1 MFDIPG
7 QVRWGS
13 EDCNRI
19 WRGIHWALL
28 QFDDFSRGTVRHG
41 YLVGSVAAVLLV
53 GVTAALVLPRGGT
66 PPAGKASTQPA
77 LSPGGPPPTAPDRAG
92 PSLVPQPAV
101 PVSPSFDVV
110 KVGPTGTAV
119 IAGRAEPGSKVTV
132 RDGDKVIGEVT
143 ADRRG
148 EWVLVPDQ
156 PIGPGD
162 RLLSL
167 EASGPTVGAT
177 VKSDETVALSISPPK
192 PGGKEETALA
202 VVLPRN
208 GNGAA
213 RVLQRPDGSLPS
225 SQGTPSADKPLALS
239 LDALEYDDQGRAVL
253 SGRATPGATVQ
264 IYAGNQP
271 LATATA
277 DAAGEWSATSAR
289 VVGPGRVELRLDQL
303 GKDARVVQRI
313 VVPLAQA
320 AAAELT
326 PGQSYTVQPG
336 NNLWQISRRAY
347 GVGTRY
353 LIIYSA
359 NLGQIRD
366 PERIYPGQVFRLPKS

>member
-66 PPAGKASTQPA
+66 PPAGKAGTQPA
-77 LSPGGPPPTAPDRAG
+77 LSPGGPPPAAPDRAG

-148 EWVLVPDQ
+148 EWVLVPEQ

-167 EASGPTVGAT
+167 EASNPQGGAA
-177 VKSDETVALSISPPK
+177 VKSEETVALSIGPSAS
-192 PGGKEETALA
+192 GGKGGTALA
-202 VVLPRN
+202 VVLPRD
-208 GNGAA
+208 GTGAA
-213 RVLQRPDGSLPS
+213 RVIQRAGGGGPARPE
-225 SQGTPSADKPLALS
+225 GTTTGKPT
-239 LDALEYDDQGRAVL
+239 G
-253 SGRATPGATVQ
+253 
-264 IYAGNQP
+264 
-271 LATATA
+271 
-277 DAAGEWSATSAR
+277 
-289 VVGPGRVELRLDQL
+289 
-303 GKDARVVQRI
+303 
-313 VVPLAQA
+313 
-320 AAAELT
+320 
-326 PGQSYTVQPG
+326 
-336 NNLWQISRRAY
+336 
-347 GVGTRY
+347 
-353 LIIYSA
+353 
-359 NLGQIRD
+359 
-366 PERIYPGQVFRLPKS
+366 

>member
-1 MFDIPG
+1 
-7 QVRWGS
+7 
-13 EDCNRI
+13 
-19 WRGIHWALL
+19 
-28 QFDDFSRGTVRHG
+28 VRHS
-41 YLVGSVAAVLLV
+41 YLVGSAVAVLLV
-53 GVTAALVLPRGGT
+53 GAAAVLVLPRSGA
-66 PPAGKASTQPA
+66 PPDGKAATQAARP
-77 LSPGGPPPTAPDRAG
+77 PGGPAPAGEDRAEPG
-92 PSLVPQPAV
+92 LAPQPSA
-101 PVSPSFDVV
+101 PTLPTFDVV

-167 EASGPTVGAT
+167 EASGPRDGAT

-192 PGGKEETALA
+192 ASGKEATALA

-239 LDALEYDDQGRAVL
+239 MDALEYDDQGRAVL

-320 AAAELT
+320 ATAELV

-366 PERIYPGQVFRLPKS
+366 PERIYPGQVFRVPKS

>member
-1 MFDIPG
+1 M
-7 QVRWGS
+7 
-13 EDCNRI
+13 
-19 WRGIHWALL
+19 L
-28 QFDDFSRGTVRHG
+28 QFDDFSRGTVRRG
-41 YLVGSVAAVLLV
+41 YLVGAAVAVLLL
-53 GVTAALVLPRGGT
+53 GAAAVLVLPRSGAPSG
-66 PPAGKASTQPA
+66 GKATTPAA
-77 LSPGGPPPTAPDRAG
+77 LSPAG
-92 PSLVPQPAV
+92 PAPAGEHRAEPGLAPQPAA
-101 PVSPSFDVV
+101 PVLPSFDVV

-132 RDGDKVIGEVT
+132 RDGDKVVGEVT

-156 PIGPGD
+156 PLGAGD

-167 EASGPTVGAT
+167 EASGPKIGAT
-177 VKSDETVALSISPPK
+177 VRSDETVALSISPTK

-202 VVLPRN
+202 VVLPRD
-208 GNGAA
+208 GNAA
-213 RVLQRPDGSLPS
+213 PRVLQRPDRSLPS
-225 SQGTPSADKPLALS
+225 SQATPSADKPLALS
-239 LDALEYDDQGRAVL
+239 MDAVEYDDQGRVVL
-253 SGRATPGATVQ
+253 SGRATPGASVH

-277 DAAGEWSATSAR
+277 DAAGEWSATSTR
-289 VVGPGRVELRLDQL
+289 VIGPGRVELRLDQL

-366 PERIYPGQVFRLPKS
+366 PERIYPGQVFRVPKS

>member
-1 MFDIPG
+1 M
-7 QVRWGS
+7 
-13 EDCNRI
+13 
-19 WRGIHWALL
+19 
-28 QFDDFSRGTVRHG
+28 RHA
-41 YLVGSVAAVLLV
+41 YLVGSAVAVLLV
-53 GVTAALVLPRGGT
+53 GAAAVLVLPRSGA
-66 PPAGKASTQPA
+66 PPAGKGSTQA
-77 LSPGGPPPTAPDRAG
+77 ARSAGGPAPAGQDRTEPG
-92 PSLVPQPAV
+92 LVPQPAAPQPSA
-101 PVSPSFDVV
+101 PVLPSFDVV

-132 RDGDKVIGEVT
+132 RDGDKIIGDVT

-167 EASGPTVGAT
+167 EASGPNSGAT
-177 VKSDETVALSISPPK
+177 VKSDETVALSISPSK

-202 VVLPRN
+202 VVLPRD
-208 GNGAA
+208 GNAA
-213 RVLQRPDGSLPS
+213 PRVLQRPDGLLPS
-225 SQGTPSADKPLALS
+225 GQGTPSADKPLALS
-239 LDALEYDDQGRAVL
+239 MDTLEYDDQGRAVL

-271 LATATA
+271 IATATTNP
-277 DAAGEWSATSAR
+277 AGGWSATSTRA
-289 VVGPGRVELRLDQL
+289 VDPGRVQLRLDQL

-320 AAAELT
+320 AAGELT
-326 PGQSYTVQPG
+326 PGQTYTVQPG

-347 GVGTRY
+347 GIGTRY

-366 PERIYPGQVFRLPKS
+366 PERIYPGQVFKVPKS

>member
-1 MFDIPG
+1 
-7 QVRWGS
+7 VRY
-13 EDCNRI
+13 
-19 WRGIHWALL
+19 
-28 QFDDFSRGTVRHG
+28 G
-41 YLVGSVAAVLLV
+41 YLVGSAVAALLV
-53 GVTAALVLPRGGT
+53 GGAAVVVLPRSGA
-66 PPAGKASTQPA
+66 PPAGKSTTQAA
-77 LSPGGPPPTAPDRAG
+77 LSKAG
-92 PSLVPQPAV
+92 PAPAEENRAEPGLAPQPSA
-101 PVSPSFDVV
+101 PVLPSFDVV

-156 PIGPGD
+156 PISPGD

-167 EASGPTVGAT
+167 EASGPKVGAT
-177 VKSDETVALSISPPK
+177 VKSEETVALSISPPK
-192 PGGKEETALA
+192 AGGKEETALA

-208 GNGAA
+208 GSGAA

-225 SQGTPSADKPLALS
+225 SQGTPSVDKPLALS
-239 LDALEYDDQGRAVL
+239 MDALEYDDQGRAVL

-320 AAAELT
+320 ATAELI

-359 NLGQIRD
+359 NLSQIRD
-366 PERIYPGQVFRLPKS
+366 PERIYPGQVFRVPKS

>member
-1 MFDIPG
+1 
-7 QVRWGS
+7 
-13 EDCNRI
+13 
-19 WRGIHWALL
+19 
-28 QFDDFSRGTVRHG
+28 
-41 YLVGSVAAVLLV
+41 
-53 GVTAALVLPRGGT
+53 
-66 PPAGKASTQPA
+66 
-77 LSPGGPPPTAPDRAG
+77 
-92 PSLVPQPAV
+92 
-101 PVSPSFDVV
+101 
-110 KVGPTGTAV
+110 
-119 IAGRAEPGSKVTV
+119 VTV

-143 ADRRG
+143 ADPRG

-167 EASGPTVGAT
+167 EASGPRVGAP

-213 RVLQRPDGSLPS
+213 RVLQRPDQLLPS
-225 SQGTPSADKPLALS
+225 GQPAASVDKPLALS
-239 LDALEYDDQGRAVL
+239 LDALEHDDQGRIVL

-277 DAAGEWSATSAR
+277 DAAGEWSATSTR

-313 VVPLAQA
+313 VVPMAQA
-320 AAAELT
+320 TAAELT
-326 PGQSYTVQPG
+326 PGQDYTVQPG

-366 PERIYPGQVFRLPKS
+366 PERIYPGQVFRVPKS

>member
-1 MFDIPG
+1 
-7 QVRWGS
+7 
-13 EDCNRI
+13 
-19 WRGIHWALL
+19 
-28 QFDDFSRGTVRHG
+28 
-41 YLVGSVAAVLLV
+41 
-53 GVTAALVLPRGGT
+53 
-66 PPAGKASTQPA
+66 
-77 LSPGGPPPTAPDRAG
+77 
-92 PSLVPQPAV
+92 
-101 PVSPSFDVV
+101 VV
-110 KVGPTGTAV
+110 KVGPGGTTV

-132 RDGDKVIGEVT
+132 RDGDKIIGEVT

-156 PIGPGD
+156 PIGLGD

-167 EASGPTVGAT
+167 EASGPRDGAT

-202 VVLPRN
+202 VVLPRD
-208 GNGAA
+208 GNAA
-213 RVLQRPDGSLPS
+213 PRVLQRPDGSLPG

-239 LDALEYDDQGRAVL
+239 MDTLEYDDRGRIVL

-271 LATATA
+271 LATAMA
-277 DAAGEWSATSAR
+277 DAAGEWSATSTR
-289 VVGPGRVELRLDQL
+289 VVGPGRIELRLDQL

-320 AAAELT
+320 DAGQLT
-326 PGQSYTVQPG
+326 LRPGQSYTVQPG

-347 GVGTRY
+347 GIGTRY

-366 PERIYPGQVFRLPKS
+366 PGHIYPGQVFKLPKS

>member
-1 MFDIPG
+1 M
-7 QVRWGS
+7 
-13 EDCNRI
+13 
-19 WRGIHWALL
+19 
-28 QFDDFSRGTVRHG
+28 RHG
-41 YLVGSVAAVLLV
+41 YLVGSAVAVLLV
-53 GVTAALVLPRGGT
+53 GAAAVLVLPRSGA
-66 PPAGKASTQPA
+66 PPDGKAGTQAARP
-77 LSPGGPPPTAPDRAG
+77 PGGPAPAGEDRAEPG
-92 PSLVPQPAV
+92 LAPQPSA
-101 PVSPSFDVV
+101 PTLPSFDVV

-143 ADRRG
+143 TDRRG

-167 EASGPTVGAT
+167 EASGPRVGAT

-202 VVLPRN
+202 VVLPRD

-213 RVLQRPDGSLPS
+213 RVLQRPDRSLPS
-225 SQGTPSADKPLALS
+225 SQGTSSADKPLTLS
-239 LDALEYDDQGRAVL
+239 MDALEYDNQGRIVL

-277 DAAGEWSATSAR
+277 DAAGEWSATSTR

-313 VVPLAQA
+313 LVPLAQA
-320 AAAELT
+320 ATAELT
-326 PGQSYTVQPG
+326 PGQTYTVQPG

-347 GVGTRY
+347 GIGTRY

-359 NLGQIRD
+359 NLSQIRD

>member
-1 MFDIPG
+1 M
-7 QVRWGS
+7 
-13 EDCNRI
+13 
-19 WRGIHWALL
+19 L
-28 QFDDFSRGTVRHG
+28 QFDDFSRGTVRRG
-41 YLVGSVAAVLLV
+41 YLVGSAVAILLLGAAAV
-53 GVTAALVLPRGGT
+53 LVLPRSGAPPDGKAGTQAARPPGGSA
-66 PPAGKASTQPA
+66 PAGE
-77 LSPGGPPPTAPDRAG
+77 DRAQPG
-92 PSLVPQPAV
+92 LAPHPSGSQPNA
-101 PVSPSFDVV
+101 PTLPSFDVV

-167 EASGPTVGAT
+167 EASGPRDGAT

-202 VVLPRN
+202 VILPRD
-208 GNGAA
+208 GNGAT
-213 RVLQRPDGSLPS
+213 RVLQRPDRSLPS
-225 SQGTPSADKPLALS
+225 SQGTPSADKPIALS
-239 LDALEYDDQGRAVL
+239 MDTLEYNDQGRIVL

-264 IYAGNQP
+264 IYGGNQP

-277 DAAGEWSATSAR
+277 DAAGEWSATSTRA
-289 VVGPGRVELRLDQL
+289 VGPGRVELRLDQL

-320 AAAELT
+320 ATAELT
-326 PGQSYTVQPG
+326 PGQIYTVQPG

-347 GVGTRY
+347 GNGTRY

-359 NLGQIRD
+359 NLSQIRD
-366 PERIYPGQVFRLPKS
+366 PQRIYPGQVFRLPKS

>member
-1 MFDIPG
+1 
-7 QVRWGS
+7 
-13 EDCNRI
+13 
-19 WRGIHWALL
+19 
-28 QFDDFSRGTVRHG
+28 VRHG
-41 YLVGSVAAVLLV
+41 YLVGSAAAVLLV
-53 GVTAALVLPRGGT
+53 GITASLVLPRGGT

-77 LSPGGPPPTAPDRAG
+77 LTPGGPGLAAQDKAAP
-92 PSLVPQPAV
+92 SVVPQAAAPA
-101 PVSPSFDVV
+101 SPSFDIV
-110 KVGPTGTAV
+110 KVGPSGTAV
-119 IAGRAEPGSKVTV
+119 IAGRAEPGAKVTV

-167 EASGPTVGAT
+167 EASGPNGGPT
-177 VKSDETVALSISPPK
+177 VKSDETVALSITPPK
-192 PGGKEETALA
+192 AGGKEETALA

-208 GNGAA
+208 GTGAA

-225 SQGTPSADKPLALS
+225 SPGTRSADNPLALS
-239 LDALEYDDQGRAVL
+239 MDAVEYDDQGRIVL
-253 SGRATPGATVQ
+253 SGRATPGASVQ

-277 DAAGEWSATSAR
+277 GAAGQWSATSTRA
-289 VVGPGRVELRLDQL
+289 VGPGRVELRLDQL

-320 AAAELT
+320 ADAELI
-326 PGQSYTVQPG
+326 PGHIYTVQPG

-359 NLGQIRD
+359 NLTQIRD

>member
-1 MFDIPG
+1 
-7 QVRWGS
+7 VR
-13 EDCNRI
+13 
-19 WRGIHWALL
+19 RG
-28 QFDDFSRGTVRHG
+28 F
-41 YLVGSVAAVLLV
+41 LVGSAVAIPLLGAATVLV
-53 GVTAALVLPRGGT
+53 FPRSGT
-66 PPAGKASTQPA
+66 PPVVKTSTQPA
-77 LSPGGPPPTAPDRAG
+77 VSSGDPAPNREDRTGPNLAAQPNAPVA
-92 PSLVPQPAV
+92 
-101 PVSPSFDVV
+101 PSFDVV
-110 KVGPTGTAV
+110 KVGPNGTAV

-156 PIGPGD
+156 PISPGD

-167 EASGPTVGAT
+167 EASGPKDGAT

-192 PGGKEETALA
+192 PGGKEETTLA

-208 GNGAA
+208 GNAPP

-225 SQGTPSADKPLALS
+225 SQGTPTVDKPLALS
-239 LDALEYDDQGRAVL
+239 MDAMEYDDQGRAVL

-277 DAAGEWSATSAR
+277 DAAGEWSATSTR

-320 AAAELT
+320 ATAELI

-359 NLGQIRD
+359 NLSQIRD
-366 PERIYPGQVFRLPKS
+366 PERIYSGQVFRVPKS

>member
-1 MFDIPG
+1 M
-7 QVRWGS
+7 
-13 EDCNRI
+13 
-19 WRGIHWALL
+19 
-28 QFDDFSRGTVRHG
+28 RHG
-41 YLVGSVAAVLLV
+41 YIVGSAVAVLLV
-53 GVTAALVLPRGGT
+53 GAATVLVLPRSGI
-66 PPAGKASTQPA
+66 PPAVKATTQTASSQAGPA
-77 LSPGGPPPTAPDRAG
+77 PVEEDRAKPG
-92 PSLVPQPAV
+92 LVPQPSV
-101 PVSPSFDVV
+101 PVLPSFDVV

-167 EASGPTVGAT
+167 EASGPRVGTT
-177 VKSDETVALSISPPK
+177 VKSEETVALSISPPK
-192 PGGKEETALA
+192 AGGKEETALA
-202 VVLPRN
+202 VVLPRD
-208 GNGAA
+208 GNAA
-213 RVLQRPDGSLPS
+213 PRVLQRPDRSLRS
-225 SQGTPSADKPLALS
+225 SQGAPSADKPLALS
-239 LDALEYDDQGRAVL
+239 MDALEYDEQGRVVL

-264 IYAGNQP
+264 IYAGNQR

-277 DAAGEWSATSAR
+277 DAAGEWSATSTR
-289 VVGPGRVELRLDQL
+289 VVGPGSIELRLDQM

-320 AAAELT
+320 VAAELT
-326 PGQSYTVQPG
+326 PGQNYTVQPG

-359 NLGQIRD
+359 NLSQIRD
-366 PERIYPGQVFRLPKS
+366 PERIYPGQVFRVPKS

>member
-1 MFDIPG
+1 M
-7 QVRWGS
+7 
-13 EDCNRI
+13 
-19 WRGIHWALL
+19 
-28 QFDDFSRGTVRHG
+28 RHG
-41 YLVGSVAAVLLV
+41 YIVGSAVAVLLV
-53 GVTAALVLPRGGT
+53 GAAAVLVLPRSGA
-66 PPAGKASTQPA
+66 PPAEKASTRPA
-77 LSPGGPPPTAPDRAG
+77 VSPGGPAPNREDRTG
-92 PSLVPQPAV
+92 PNLLAQPNA
-101 PVSPSFDVV
+101 PVAPSFDVV
-110 KVGPTGTAV
+110 KVGPNGTAV

-143 ADRRG
+143 SDRRG

-167 EASGPTVGAT
+167 EASGPKDGAP
-177 VKSDETVALSISPPK
+177 VKSDETVALSISPLK
-192 PGGKEETALA
+192 PGGKEATTLA
-202 VVLPRN
+202 VVLPRD
-208 GNGAA
+208 GNGAP
-213 RVLQRPDGSLPS
+213 RVLQRPDRSLPS
-225 SQGTPSADKPLALS
+225 SQATPSADKPLALS
-239 LDALEYDDQGRAVL
+239 MDALEYDDQGRVVL

-277 DAAGEWSATSAR
+277 DAAGDWSATSTR

-303 GKDARVVQRI
+303 GRDARVVQRI
-313 VVPLAQA
+313 VVPPAQA
-320 AAAELT
+320 TAALT
-326 PGQSYTVQPG
+326 PGQIYTVQPG

-359 NLGQIRD
+359 NLTQIRD
-366 PERIYPGQVFRLPKS
+366 PERIYPGQIFRLPKS

>member
-1 MFDIPG
+1 M
-7 QVRWGS
+7 
-13 EDCNRI
+13 
-19 WRGIHWALL
+19 
-28 QFDDFSRGTVRHG
+28 RHG
-41 YLVGSVAAVLLV
+41 YLVGSAAAVLLV
-53 GVTAALVLPRGGT
+53 GVTVGLVLPRGGT
-66 PPAGKASTQPA
+66 PPAGKAGTQPA
-77 LSPGGPPPTAPDRAG
+77 LAPGAPGPATQDGAG
-92 PSLVPQPAV
+92 PSLAPQPAV
-101 PVSPSFDVV
+101 PASPSFDVV
-110 KVGPTGTAV
+110 KVGPSGTAV

-167 EASGPTVGAT
+167 EASGPKGGAT
-177 VKSDETVALSISPPK
+177 LKSDETVALSIGPPK
-192 PGGKEETALA
+192 PGRNAETALA

-225 SQGTPSADKPLALS
+225 SQGTASAEKPLALS
-239 LDALEYDDQGRAVL
+239 MDALEYDDQGRIVL
-253 SGRATPGATVQ
+253 SGRAAPGASVQ

-277 DAAGEWSATSAR
+277 DAAGEWSATSTR
-289 VVGPGRVELRLDQL
+289 VVGPGRIELRLDQL

-320 AAAELT
+320 AAGELS
-326 PGQSYTVQPG
+326 PGEIYTVQPG

>member
-1 MFDIPG
+1 
-7 QVRWGS
+7 VR
-13 EDCNRI
+13 R
-19 WRGIHWALL
+19 
-28 QFDDFSRGTVRHG
+28 G
-41 YLVGSVAAVLLV
+41 YLVGSAVAILLLGAAAVLMF
-53 GVTAALVLPRGGT
+53 PRSGT
-66 PPAGKASTQPA
+66 PPAVKASTEPVV
-77 LSPGGPPPTAPDRAG
+77 SPGGAAPNREDRAE
-92 PSLVPQPAV
+92 PRRAPQPSA

-110 KVGPTGTAV
+110 KVGPSGTAV

-156 PIGPGD
+156 PIALGD

-167 EASGPTVGAT
+167 EASGPKGGAT

-225 SQGTPSADKPLALS
+225 GQGTPSADKPLALS
-239 LDALEYDDQGRAVL
+239 MDALEYDDQGRAVL

-277 DAAGEWSATSAR
+277 NAAGEWSATSAR
-289 VVGPGRVELRLDQL
+289 AVDPGRVQLRLDQL

-320 AAAELT
+320 VSELT
-326 PGQSYTVQPG
+326 PGQTYTVQPG

-347 GVGTRY
+347 GIGTRY

-359 NLGQIRD
+359 NLTQIRD
-366 PERIYPGQVFRLPKS
+366 PERIYPGQVFRVPKS

>member
-1 MFDIPG
+1 M
-7 QVRWGS
+7 
-13 EDCNRI
+13 
-19 WRGIHWALL
+19 L

-41 YLVGSVAAVLLV
+41 YLVGSAVAVLLL
-53 GVTAALVLPRGGT
+53 GAAAVLVLPRSGA
-66 PPAGKASTQPA
+66 PPGGKANTPAA
-77 LSPGGPPPTAPDRAG
+77 LSPAGSAPAGEHRAEPG
-92 PSLVPQPAV
+92 LVPQRAA
-101 PVSPSFDVV
+101 PVLPSFDVV

-156 PIGPGD
+156 PFGAGD

-167 EASGPTVGAT
+167 EASGAKGAT
-177 VKSDETVALSISPPK
+177 VRSDETVALSINPPK

-202 VVLPRN
+202 VVLPRD

-225 SQGTPSADKPLALS
+225 AQGTPSADKPLALS
-239 LDALEYDDQGRAVL
+239 MDALEYDDQGRVVL

-277 DAAGEWSATSAR
+277 DAAGEWSATSTR
-289 VVGPGRVELRLDQL
+289 VVGPGRIELRLDQL

-320 AAAELT
+320 DVAQLT
-326 PGQSYTVQPG
+326 PGQIYIVQPG

-366 PERIYPGQVFRLPKS
+366 PERIYPGQAFRLPKS

>member
-1 MFDIPG
+1 M
-7 QVRWGS
+7 
-13 EDCNRI
+13 
-19 WRGIHWALL
+19 L
-28 QFDDFSRGTVRHG
+28 QFDDFSRGTVRRG
-41 YLVGSVAAVLLV
+41 YLVGSAVAILLL
-53 GVTAALVLPRGGT
+53 GAAAFLVFPRSGT
-66 PPAGKASTQPA
+66 PPAVKANTQSA
-77 LSPGGPPPTAPDRAG
+77 VSPGGPAPNREDRAEPG
-92 PSLVPQPAV
+92 LAPQPSA

-167 EASGPTVGAT
+167 EASGPKGGAT

-192 PGGKEETALA
+192 PGGKEETTLA
-202 VVLPRN
+202 VVLPRD
-208 GNGAA
+208 GSGPA

-225 SQGTPSADKPLALS
+225 SQGTPSADKPRALS
-239 LDALEYDDQGRAVL
+239 MDALEYDDQGRVAL

-277 DAAGEWSATSAR
+277 DAAGEWSATSTRA
-289 VVGPGRVELRLDQL
+289 VGPGRVELRLDQL

-313 VVPLAQA
+313 VVPLAQT
-320 AAAELT
+320 AAAELI
-326 PGQSYTVQPG
+326 PGQIYTVQPG

-359 NLGQIRD
+359 NLSQIRD
-366 PERIYPGQVFRLPKS
+366 PERIYPGQTLKLPKS

>member
-1 MFDIPG
+1 
-7 QVRWGS
+7 
-13 EDCNRI
+13 
-19 WRGIHWALL
+19 
-28 QFDDFSRGTVRHG
+28 VRHS
-41 YLVGSVAAVLLV
+41 YLVGSAVAVLLV
-53 GVTAALVLPRGGT
+53 GAAAVLVLPRSGA
-66 PPAGKASTQPA
+66 PPDGKAATQAARP
-77 LSPGGPPPTAPDRAG
+77 PGGPAPAGEDRAEPG
-92 PSLVPQPAV
+92 LAPQPSA
-101 PVSPSFDVV
+101 PTLPTFDVV

-167 EASGPTVGAT
+167 EASGPRDGAT
-177 VKSDETVALSISPPK
+177 VKSDETVALSISPPEAS
-192 PGGKEETALA
+192 GKEATALA

-239 LDALEYDDQGRAVL
+239 MDALEYDDQGRAVL

-313 VVPLAQA
+313 VVPLAEA
-320 AAAELT
+320 ATAELV

-359 NLGQIRD
+359 NLSQIRD
-366 PERIYPGQVFRLPKS
+366 PERIYPGQVFRVPKS

>member
-1 MFDIPG
+1 
-7 QVRWGS
+7 
-13 EDCNRI
+13 
-19 WRGIHWALL
+19 
-28 QFDDFSRGTVRHG
+28 VRHG
-41 YLVGSVAAVLLV
+41 YLVGSAVAILLV
-53 GVTAALVLPRGGT
+53 GATVAIFIPRGST
-66 PPAGKASTQPA
+66 PPGGKVSTQAAP
-77 LSPGGPPPTAPDRAG
+77 SPGGPAPNRQDRSE
-92 PSLVPQPAV
+92 PVLVPQPAAPV
-101 PVSPSFDVV
+101 PPSFDVV
-110 KVGPTGTAV
+110 KVGPSGTAV

-148 EWVLVPDQ
+148 EWVVVPDR

-167 EASGPTVGAT
+167 EASGPKDGAT

-213 RVLQRPDGSLPS
+213 RVLQRPDRSLPS
-225 SQGTPSADKPLALS
+225 TPSGDKPLALS
-239 LDALEYDDQGRAVL
+239 MDALEYDDQGRAVL

-277 DAAGEWSATSAR
+277 DAAGEWSATSTR
-289 VVGPGRVELRLDQL
+289 GVVPGRVELRLDQL

-320 AAAELT
+320 AASELI

-347 GVGTRY
+347 GIGTRY

-359 NLGQIRD
+359 NLTQIRD
-366 PERIYPGQVFRLPKS
+366 PERIYPGQVFKVPKS